1 MIGERRWTLSPS
13 RIVSAYAAGLALALF
28 GTLLIATAVQ
38 APAGT
43 GVAVLALALALV
55 VGFGSRHAILTPGG
69 RARRPAGRLHCTSR
83 KQGRSPIRP
92 ATRSARVLPDW
103 PDARLTRAN
112 GQ

>member
-69 RARRPAGRLHCTSR
+69 RVLPSR
-83 KQGRSPIRP
+83 
-92 ATRSARVLPDW
+92 RSAALHLAQTGQVTDPPRHPLRP
-103 PDARLTRAN
+103 RAP
-112 GQ
+112 GLA